1 MGSLDDRVAELAA
14 RHHDLAVALLREVI
28 RIPADH
34 VDLPADQGGDP
45 RCGTSNHEGPRL
57 RFLRDAIVDVGAVQH
72 ADDVWFDPYGNLV
85 WEVRDGLDG
94 VEPDHRRLVVLDGH
108 TDTVAALRPQW
119 HERYAGALDPYL
131 GAVDLGALDHA
142 VLRDQ
147 LGWLPP
153 DDDWGHLL
161 FGRGSADQLAGV
173 VSQVVAT
180 KILLE
185 LADEGSLRG
194 VVVRAMGTVAEEDH
208 DGGGPGHWLRGV
220 LADGAPPDHVPDVVV
235 LTEGTGDAVKGAL
248 GIYRGQR
255 GRCQIELVVTG
266 RSSHGSMPWE
276 GLNPLE
282 HAGAIVAEA
291 ARAHADGIGFADH
304 PFLGKGT
311 RTASWAV
318 LHTPSDCA
326 VPERMVVRFDRRLT
340 VGESAER
347 AVADV
352 ESLPAVAA
360 ARAAGLT
367 VDVRVPRYRATTWVG
382 HEVDDPQDYPGWV
395 TPEEHPA
402 VQAAVEAYRGVVSPL
417 VTEPAGG
424 ATGGS
429 LRREP
434 RVDRWICSTDGV
446 GYPVPADLAR
456 ELVPA
461 RKRWVEAGGLAHP
474 PMFGIG
480 AGLEQHT
487 HKVGECVDAR
497 HLQHAVAV
505 LARFPSAFAAQGEG
519 LAPGE
524 GGRRP
529 G

>member
-14 RHHDLAVALLREVI
+14 RHHDLAVALLREAI
-28 RIPADH
+28 RIPADV
-34 VDLPADQGGDP
+34 VDLPPDQGGDP

-57 RFLRDAIVDVGAVQH
+57 TFLRDAIVDVGAVQH
-72 ADDVWFDPYGNLV
+72 ADDVGFDEYGNLV
-85 WEVRDGLDG
+85 WEICDGLDG
-94 VEPDHRRLVVLDGH
+94 VEPDHRRLVVFDGH

-119 HERYAGALDPYL
+119 HERFGGALDPYL
-131 GAVDLGALDHA
+131 GAVDLDALDRA

-153 DDDWGHLL
+153 DEEWDNLL

-173 VSQVVAT
+173 ISQIVAS

-185 LADEGSLRG
+185 LVEEGSLAG
-194 VVVRAMGTVAEEDH
+194 VVVRSIGTVAEEDH
-208 DGGGPGHWLRGV
+208 DGGGPAHWLRGV
-220 LADGAPPDHVPDVVV
+220 VADGGPAGRLPHVVV

-255 GRCQIELVVTG
+255 GRCQIEMVVRG

-276 GLNPLE
+276 GLNPFE

-291 ARAHADGIGFADH
+291 ARAHAEGVGFADH
-304 PFLGKGT
+304 AFLGKGT
-311 RTASWAV
+311 RTASWTQ
-318 LHTPSDCA
+318 LETPSDCA

-340 VGESAER
+340 VGESAAR

-352 ESLPAVAA
+352 EALPAVAA

-367 VDVRVPRYRATTWVG
+367 VDIRIPRYRATTWVG
-382 HEVDDPQDYPGWV
+382 HPVDDPQDYPGWL
-395 TPEEHPA
+395 TPEDHPA
-402 VQAAVEAYRGVVSPL
+402 VLAAVDAYRGVVSPL
-417 VTEPAGG
+417 VEEPPGG

-434 RVDRWICSTDGV
+434 RVDRWIFSTDGV
-446 GYPVPADLAR
+446 GYPVRAEVAAPV
-456 ELVPA
+456 VPG
-461 RKRWVEAGGLAHP
+461 RKRWVRTGDLAHP
-474 PMFGIG
+474 AMIGIG

-487 HKVGECVDAR
+487 HKLGECVDTR
-497 HLQHAVAV
+497 HLRHAVAV
-505 LARFPSAFAAQGEG
+505 LARFPSAFVA
-519 LAPGE
+519 
-524 GGRRP
+524 RS
-529 G
+529 